1 MSARH
6 QIDSIAF
13 QTIDMGSRVVLGGLA
28 PASHDIDQTVQPA
41 ESGSP
46 YAHSHFVVD
55 ATERFQFTCKSL
67 ATLLENLQLLGPN
80 CVDAATAG
88 DGIDLFA
95 QQLSECAT
103 GGRAAGSSHN
113 RVRAAKARLFLRSL
127 AFQGDASGT
136 AQLEGVL
143 LATDA
148 DGETA
153 PSTTIYNAALET
165 AIVDEELRRGPV
177 QIHGVDLV
185 SNMIQSVNFELGP
198 TFRVVFG
205 DGGEA
210 VAIVYQK
217 NVTKVTVVTQETD
230 LYDAARLPR
239 RQRVAAANTTFG
251 LRRRD
256 PATGGLVPK
265 ATTSHVQLS
274 ASGLM
279 TISQPVSGSA
289 GEEATTT
296 IVIDGDHSTGTTPP
310 IGVST
315 GVALT

>member
-148 DGETA
+148 DQNDTQ
-153 PSTTIYNAALET
+153 P
-165 AIVDEELRRGPV
+165 RRGKRIIERRAHANR
-177 QIHGVDLV
+177 Q
-185 SNMIQSVNFELGP
+185 
-198 TFRVVFG
+198 RG
-205 DGGEA
+205 DGA
-210 VAIVYQK
+210 Q
-217 NVTKVTVVTQETD
+217 QECS
-230 LYDAARLPR
+230 YPW
-239 RQRVAAANTTFG
+239 
-251 LRRRD
+251 RRR
-256 PATGGLVPK
+256 
-265 ATTSHVQLS
+265 LS
-274 ASGLM
+274 
-279 TISQPVSGSA
+279 I
-289 GEEATTT
+289 
-296 IVIDGDHSTGTTPP
+296 HSDRRH
-310 IGVST
+310 
-315 GVALT
+315 